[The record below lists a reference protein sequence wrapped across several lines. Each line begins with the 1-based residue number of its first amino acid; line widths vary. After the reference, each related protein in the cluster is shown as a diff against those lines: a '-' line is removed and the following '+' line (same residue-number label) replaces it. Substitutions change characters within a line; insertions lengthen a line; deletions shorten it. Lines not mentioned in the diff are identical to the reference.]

1 MHTHS
6 LPLMTRVTP
15 HLVGS
20 DTPGWGCWDMGSDD
34 VGRVTSM
41 VIPAP
46 GAHRVI
52 WVIHPLVTQVWC
64 ARETREEPHAPA
76 LVPGGLLSMG

>member
-1 MHTHS
+1 
-6 LPLMTRVTP
+6 
-15 HLVGS
+15 
-20 DTPGWGCWDMGSDD
+20 MGSDD